1 MISDCEGGVAVLLGH
16 GGYQNVGRGI
26 EDAFDIL
33 ILVCNVAPQRLT
45 ISGHEIDAKKGG
57 RKGEL
62 EGEKRGK
69 KRRITRPANPLLSKQ
84 VRLNLLPSLLFTY
97 TPVIVHD
104 AANLHTSDSQDLK
117 PR

>member
-57 RKGEL
+57 KE
-62 EGEKRGK
+62 
-69 KRRITRPANPLLSKQ
+69 RRIGRRKKGKEKAGQPF
-84 VRLNLLPSLLFTY
+84 V
-97 TPVIVHD
+97 V
-104 AANLHTSDSQDLK
+104 
-117 PR
+117 